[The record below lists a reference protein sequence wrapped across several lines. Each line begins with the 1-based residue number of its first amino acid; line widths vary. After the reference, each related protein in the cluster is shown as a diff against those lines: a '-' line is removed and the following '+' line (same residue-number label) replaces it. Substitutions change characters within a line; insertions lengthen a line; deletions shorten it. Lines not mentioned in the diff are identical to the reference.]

1 MLVNVTVI
9 DLEGFIGVAVWIIA
23 NGWGCAVTRVR
34 SSCRGIRW
42 AKGSSGGRN
51 LGRRLSNRHRL
62 GNYVCVGNCLCLCLC
77 HRWFRD
83 SFGLSRLCDGLSLAW
98 FCDSLSFARFCDRRS
113 WARFC
118 DRLSWAR
125 LRNGLCGAVGGD
137 RNTRRAVTSRLND
150 VDSNGHRWAIRKAS
164 LIVLSSLRRDS
175 GLTRESDQ

>member
-1 MLVNVTVI
+1 MARQRAYQGCWSMLVNVTVI

-23 NGWGCAVTRVR
+23 NGWRCAVTRVR

-62 GNYVCVGNCLCLCLC
+62 GNYVRVGNCLSLS

-83 SFGLSRLCDGLSLAW
+83 SFGLSRLCDSLCLALCCDGLSFAW
-98 FCDSLSFARFCDRRS
+98 FCD
-113 WARFC
+113 
-118 DRLSWAR
+118 RLGWAR
-125 LRNGLCGAVGGD
+125 LRNGLRGAVGGD

-150 VDSNGHRWAIRKAS
+150 VDSKGHRWAIRKVS
-164 LIVLSSLRRDS
+164 LIILSSLRS